1 MAQPVLAVRS
11 KIGSLG
17 AARGD
22 GSGGVK
28 GGIAGTG
35 GVDGGGAR
43 RWVLEAQLEN
53 VGGEGIVVERCC
65 LKGGEGVLWRG
76 GIGGQDGEGEWDG
89 SGKGGEIRGGGARS
103 VVLRPR
109 DVYQVMFVV
118 EDREASGVAAGGAPK
133 ALAQVDIDWRSSMGE
148 KGRLTTGWL
157 AARG

>member
-22 GSGGVK
+22 GGGGVK
-28 GGIAGTG
+28 GGISGK
-35 GVDGGGAR
+35 GGAW

-53 VGGEGIVVERCC
+53 VGGERIVVERCC
-65 LKGGEGVLWRG
+65 LKGGEGVFWRG
-76 GIGGQDGEGEWDG
+76 GIGGEGG
-89 SGKGGEIRGGGARS
+89 SGGDRAKS

-118 EDREASGVAAGGAPK
+118 EDREAGGVTAGGAPK
-133 ALAQVDIDWRSSMGE
+133 ALAQVDIDWRSAMGE